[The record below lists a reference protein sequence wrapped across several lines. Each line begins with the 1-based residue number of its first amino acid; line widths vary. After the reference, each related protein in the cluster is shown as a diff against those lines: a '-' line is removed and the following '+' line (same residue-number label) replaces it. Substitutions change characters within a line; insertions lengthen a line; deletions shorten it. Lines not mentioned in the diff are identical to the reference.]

1 MAEWLKALV
10 LKTSKVATPS
20 RVRISVSPPY
30 NDMIKFILIFALF
43 FIYPLKLIAKEK
55 ITYSCN
61 VLNFQD
67 ITILENQKRN
77 NSKTDLEI
85 INEKII
91 MDGSFELDIIFQN
104 DLIIY
109 AERDMYVEVEPY
121 QLPWMTLTLHDNRN
135 LMISSH
141 DFDGDITKSRITVM
155 FGDCAKGN

>member
-1 MAEWLKALV
+1 
-10 LKTSKVATPS
+10 
-20 RVRISVSPPY
+20 
-30 NDMIKFILIFALF
+30 
-43 FIYPLKLIAKEK
+43 
-55 ITYSCN
+55 
-61 VLNFQD
+61 
-67 ITILENQKRN
+67 
-77 NSKTDLEI
+77 
-85 INEKII
+85 